1 MSRELALR
9 MLKKQKGCHSNNYQ
23 CHSEEEKIE
32 TVTCYKTNG
41 KVFDTE
47 KEAVRYEA
55 ECNFKKELY
64 ELGGLYD
71 YDIVDR
77 IFDDWK
83 YIDDIIAKYKKDIG
97 EED

>member
-1 MSRELALR
+1 M
-9 MLKKQKGCHSNNYQ
+9 
-23 CHSEEEKIE
+23 E
-32 TVTCYKTNG
+32 TVISYKTNG
-41 KVFDTE
+41 KIFETV

-71 YDIVDR
+71 YDIVDS

-83 YIDDIIAKYKKDIG
+83 YIDQIITKYKKEIR
-97 EED
+97 EEE

>member
-1 MSRELALR
+1 M
-9 MLKKQKGCHSNNYQ
+9 
-23 CHSEEEKIE
+23 E
-32 TVTCYKTNG
+32 TVISYKTNG
-41 KVFDTE
+41 KIFETV

-71 YDIVDR
+71 YDIVDS

-83 YIDDIIAKYKKDIG
+83 YIDQIITKYKKDIR
-97 EED
+97 EEE